1 MNHFIHF
8 VQKTFL
14 HYFRGNMVVA
24 LGVAI
29 STAVLTGGLIIGD
42 SVTYSLEK
50 IAHYR
55 LGNITHSV
63 TVNDRYFRSALASEL
78 ADESGFPVSP
88 VLMLDGMAVTGGGA
102 SRVNSVT
109 VNGID
114 DTFAKMAGSDMMAGL
129 TDNDVVISA
138 NLAARLEMKEGDS
151 FMLRVEK
158 ASLIPR
164 NAPFISDTETS
175 VAIRVNVRQIA
186 GRDDLGLFNLKNSQ
200 SSPYNVFISI
210 DRLNRMMEFEGKANR
225 LLISAEKASVT
236 EIQEALRHVLKPA
249 DGGLALRDIP
259 LTGEKEI
266 STERVFM
273 EESLVKVYDGL
284 SGSRKILTYFVNSLQ
299 LKGRET
305 PYSFVSAVPGLDA
318 GNDEVILNRWCA
330 NDLDAK
336 VGDTIR
342 MVYFEIGPLRQLE
355 EKEVSLRVRE
365 IVEMEGP
372 WADGDLMPHLPGLS
386 DAGHCREWEA
396 GIPVDLEK
404 IRQKDEDYWA
414 EYKGLPKAFVSPG
427 LASGI
432 WANRFGN
439 YTAIRVPA
447 EQLSEDMFYR
457 LFSER
462 VEPSDIGMMVHS
474 SRESGLEA
482 ARGGVSFSQLFLG
495 LSFFLLLG
503 AILLSVLLFRLNLEN
518 RSAQTG
524 TLMQLGFSNGQIFK
538 IILTEAFW
546 ISLAGIIPGI
556 ILAVGYTVLV
566 FSFLNTLW
574 WDIVRTEVLFVHLRP
589 ATLSVGAIVSLVV
602 MMVSIIMPVR
612 KYLRQKV
619 SELHR
624 KEKSPERTWVTRLK
638 MYGAILLPAIAVIL
652 LVSQFVSGGAQ
663 NPAIFFVSGG
673 LLLPGLILV
682 ADRWLGRKPDQE
694 GALTIA
700 GLAVRNLRRN
710 KSRSIAVIILFALG
724 TFIVVSTGA
733 NRQDM
738 FAGAEEPTRGSG
750 GFHFF
755 AESSVPV
762 LFDLNDAQRRATES
776 LPDSFSAVQFH
787 RVDGDDASCLNL
799 NLISN
804 PAILGVDP
812 EMLRG
817 RFRFATKTEEL
828 DEEDPWMSLN
838 ASPGG
843 NVIPAIAD
851 QTVIQWGLG
860 LKVGDTLVYQSESGD
875 TLKLHLVGG
884 LAPSIFQGFVII
896 ANHHFLQHYPSH
908 SGSSVFLIDDRSENH
923 QLASEELAS
932 HFRDFGWE
940 MEAAPKRL
948 AEFYSVT
955 NTYLSIF
962 LALGALGLALGT
974 IGLAVI
980 LARSILERK
989 QELAILQALGFRQA
1003 KISALMFREYGQQL
1017 LAGTLIGFV
1026 AALLAT
1032 LPALLSENAEVSFST
1047 IGWVTAAVLVNGF
1060 IWIRLIPW
1068 YMIRQ
1073 ERQVAALRDGQ

>member
-1 MNHFIHF
+1 
-8 VQKTFL
+8 
-14 HYFRGNMVVA
+14 MVVA

-50 IAHYR
+50 ITHYR
-55 LGNITHSV
+55 LGKITHSV
-63 TVNDRYFRSALASEL
+63 IVNDRYFRTELGYEL
-78 ADESGFPVSP
+78 AKEAGYPVSP

-102 SRVNSVT
+102 NRVNSVT

-114 DTFAKMAGSDMMAGL
+114 DSFAAMAGSDMLTGL
-129 TDNDVVISA
+129 TGQDVAIST
-138 NLAARLEMKEGDS
+138 NLAARLEVKEGDS

-164 NAPFISDTETS
+164 NAPFVSDTETS
-175 VAIRVNVRQIA
+175 VSIRVTVRHIV
-186 GRDDLGLFNLKNSQ
+186 GREDLGLFNLKNSQ
-200 SSPYNVFISI
+200 SSNYNVFISI

-225 LLISAEKASVT
+225 LLISAGKKGVP
-236 EIQEALRHVLKPA
+236 EIQEALQRVLKPA

-266 STERVFM
+266 TTERVFM
-273 EESLVKVYDGL
+273 EESLVEVYEGL
-284 SGSRKILTYFVNSLQ
+284 PGSRKILTYFVNSLQ
-299 LKGRET
+299 QGTRET
-305 PYSFVSAVPGLDA
+305 PYSFVSAIPGHEIGD
-318 GNDEVILNRWCA
+318 DEIILNRWCA
-330 NDLDAK
+330 DDLNARI
-336 VGDTIR
+336 GDTIR
-342 MVYFEIGPLRQLE
+342 MAYFEIGPLRQLL
-355 EKEVSLRVRE
+355 EKEISLRVSE
-365 IVEMEGP
+365 IVEIDGP
-372 WADGDLMPHLPGLS
+372 WADGDLMPQLPGLS

-396 GIPVDLEK
+396 GIPVDLDK
-404 IRQKDEDYWA
+404 IRQKDEDYWTQ
-414 EYKGLPKAFVSPG
+414 YKGLPKAFVSPG

-439 YTAIRVPA
+439 YTAIRIPA
-447 EQLSEDMFYR
+447 EQLSSETFYR
-457 LFSER
+457 LFSDQ
-462 VEPSDIGMMVHS
+462 VQPPDIGMMVHA

-518 RSAQTG
+518 RSVQTG
-524 TLMQLGFSNGQIFK
+524 TLMQLGFSNGQIFRM
-538 IILTEAFW
+538 ILTEAFW
-546 ISLAGIIPGI
+546 IGVAGIIPGI
-556 ILAVGYTVLV
+556 IMAAGYTMLV

-589 ATLSVGAIVSLVV
+589 ITLVTGALASLMI
-602 MMVSIIMPVR
+602 MMFSIYMPVR

-619 SELHR
+619 TELHR
-624 KEKSPERTWVTRLK
+624 KETSPGNKWVSHLKKS
-638 MYGAILLPAIAVIL
+638 GAFILPVLAIAL
-652 LVSQFVSGGAQ
+652 LVSQFLGGGEQ

-682 ADRWLGRKPDQE
+682 ADRWLNRKPEIE
-694 GALTIA
+694 GTLTMA
-700 GLAVRNLRRN
+700 GLTVRSLRRN
-710 KSRSIAVIILFALG
+710 KSRSMSIIILFALG

-738 FAGAEEPTRGSG
+738 FAGADDPSGGTG
-750 GFHFF
+750 GFHYF
-755 AESSVPV
+755 AETSVPV

-776 LPDSFSAVQFH
+776 LPDSFLAVQFH

-804 PAILGVDP
+804 PAVLGVDP

-817 RFRFATKTEEL
+817 RFRFATKTEDL
-828 DEEDPWMSLN
+828 DELDPWMSLETTL
-838 ASPGG
+838 GEG
-843 NVIPAIAD
+843 VIPAIAD

-860 LKVGDTLVYQSESGD
+860 MKVGDTLVYQSENGD
-875 TLKLHLVGG
+875 TLKLRLVGG
-884 LAPSIFQGFVII
+884 LAPSIFQGFVIV
-896 ANHHFLQHYPSH
+896 ANRHFLQHYPSH
-908 SGSSVFLIDDRSENH
+908 SGSSVFLIDDHSETHRN
-923 QLASEELAS
+923 SSDELAS
-932 HFRDFGWE
+932 HFRDYGWE
-940 MEAAPKRL
+940 MTAAPQRL

-989 QELAILQALGFRQA
+989 QELAILQALGFR
-1003 KISALMFREYGQQL
+1003 KEMISGMMVREYGLLL

-1026 AALLAT
+1026 TAILAT
-1032 LPALLSENAEVSFST
+1032 LPALLSQNAEVSFST
-1047 IGWVTAAVLVNGF
+1047 IGWVTAAVLLNGY
-1060 IWIRLIPW
+1060 IWIRVISW
-1068 YMIRQ
+1068 YMIKS
-1073 ERQVAALRDGQ
+1073 ERHVSALRDDR